1 MPASCCAQFFGSAAQ
16 IADKSLVRP
25 YSEQVLR
32 ALENRYGPLPEGVP
46 SVAYIFE
53 PGIEGRCLYISP
65 SVEGVLGYPRR
76 QWLEERGLW
85 DRLLHPDDEE
95 RVVSNEAQ
103 CARSGEKL
111 VQEYRLCSAD
121 GRDVWIR
128 DEMTVVF
135 DRQTGEDPLFY
146 GVFLD
151 VSDRKRMETELE
163 RLALYDPLTGL
174 PNRALFGDRLRQV
187 LSRRGREAATAVYFL
202 DLDRFK
208 RINDSLGHGAGD
220 AVLREVAER
229 LASVVRPEDTV
240 ARFGG
245 DEFTILCESVGG
257 VLEAV
262 AIADRLQRPLRN
274 PLSLGGAELRLSAS
288 IGVALVEADDN
299 GDGQHLIEDADAA
312 MYRAKERGGAR
323 TELFDS
329 AMRENAVAAMRIEQE
344 LQRALEEGE
353 LRLHYQPSV
362 DLATGQVVGAEALV
376 RWEHPK
382 RGLIVP
388 DRFLGVAEETGLI
401 VPLGT
406 WVLGE
411 ACRQLAEW
419 QGRPETAHLH
429 LSVNLSARE
438 LTHPDAVSTVLS
450 AVRESGVDPRALTIE
465 VTESTAMADGDT
477 GFRALRDLSGVG
489 IRVAIDDFGTGY
501 SSLEQLRRMPVDIVK
516 VDRSFVSG
524 MAADSTDREIVAA
537 VVGMGRALKLCVVA
551 EGIETPEHAEAL
563 RELGCDIGQGFLY
576 AKALPAAELEE
587 LAQSGRYITQSP
599 T

>member
-1 MPASCCAQFFGSAAQ
+1 
-16 IADKSLVRP
+16 VRP

-65 SVEGVLGYPRR
+65 SVEDVLGYPRR

-85 DRLLHPDDEE
+85 DRLLHQDDEE
-95 RVVSNEAQ
+95 RVVSNEAE

-111 VQEYRLCSAD
+111 VQEYRLRAAD

-151 VSDRKRMETELE
+151 VSDRKRMEVELE

-174 PNRALFGDRLRQV
+174 PNRALFGDRLRHV
-187 LSRRGREAATAVYFL
+187 LARRGRDSATAVYFL

-220 AVLREVAER
+220 EVLREVAER
-229 LASVVRPEDTV
+229 LSAVVRPEDTV

-245 DEFTILCESVGG
+245 DEFTVLCESVGG

-262 AIADRLQRPLRN
+262 SIADRLQRPLRQ
-274 PLSLGGAELRLSAS
+274 PLRAGGAELRLSAS

-323 TELFDS
+323 TELFDT
-329 AMRENAVAAMRIEQE
+329 AMRDNAVRAMRIEQE
-344 LQRALEEGE
+344 LQRALEQGE
-353 LRLHYQPSV
+353 LRLYYQPGV

-376 RWEHPK
+376 RWEHPQ
-382 RGLIVP
+382 RGLIMP
-388 DRFLGVAEETGLI
+388 DRFLGIAEETGLI
-401 VPLGT
+401 VPLGM
-406 WVLGE
+406 WVMSE
-411 ACRQLAEW
+411 TCRHLAEW
-419 QGRPETAHLH
+419 QSRPETAHLQ
-429 LSVNLSARE
+429 LSLNLSARE
-438 LTHPDAVSTVLS
+438 LTHPDLVSSVLGC
-450 AVRESGVDPRALTIE
+450 VRDSGVDPHSLTIE

-477 GFRALRDLSGVG
+477 GFRALRDLSGEG

-524 MAADSTDREIVAA
+524 MSADSTDREIVAA
-537 VVGMGRALKLCVVA
+537 VVGMGRALKLSVVA
-551 EGIETPEHAEAL
+551 EGIETTEQAEAL
-563 RELGCDIGQGFLY
+563 RDLGCDIGQGYLY
-576 AKALPAAELEE
+576 AKPLPAEEMDE
-587 LAQSGRYITQSP
+587 LAQSRRHMTHSA

>member
-1 MPASCCAQFFGSAAQ
+1 M
-16 IADKSLVRP
+16 ADKSLVRP

-65 SVEGVLGYPRR
+65 SVEEVLGYPRR

-85 DRLLHPDDEE
+85 DRLLHADDAD
-95 RVVSNEAQ
+95 RVVSNEAE

-111 VQEYRLCSAD
+111 VQEYRLRAAD

-151 VSDRKRMETELE
+151 VSDRKRMESELE
-163 RLALYDPLTGL
+163 RLALYDALTGL
-174 PNRALFGDRLRQV
+174 PNRALFADRLSHV
-187 LSRRGREAATAVYFL
+187 LARRGRETATAVYFL

-220 AVLREVAER
+220 EVLREVAQR
-229 LASVVRPEDTV
+229 LLGVVRPEDTV

-245 DEFTILCESVGG
+245 DEFTVLCESVAG

-262 AIADRLQRPLRN
+262 SIADRLQRPLRN
-274 PLSLGGAELRLSAS
+274 PLLAGGAELRLSAS
-288 IGVALVEADDN
+288 IGVALVEPGEEGAAE
-299 GDGQHLIEDADAA
+299 HLIEDADAA

-329 AMRENAVAAMRIEQE
+329 AMRDNAVRALQIEQE
-344 LQRALEEGE
+344 LQHALEHGD
-353 LRLHYQPSV
+353 LRLLLPARGRPDHRADHRRRGAGALAAPEARADRAGQLPEGGRGDRPDRAARGLGNRRGLLTARRV
-362 DLATGQVVGAEALV
+362 AVAAGDLAAA
-376 RWEHPK
+376 P
-382 RGLIVP
+382 
-388 DRFLGVAEETGLI
+388 VAEPERARADPPGRASRRCST
-401 VPLGT
+401 
-406 WVLGE
+406 
-411 ACRQLAEW
+411 AC
-419 QGRPETAHLH
+419 
-429 LSVNLSARE
+429 ARRG
-438 LTHPDAVSTVLS
+438 STRRL
-450 AVRESGVDPRALTIE
+450 LTIE
-465 VTESTAMADGDT
+465 VTESTAMADGDS
-477 GFRALRDLSGVG
+477 GFRALRDLSATG

-524 MAADSTDREIVAA
+524 MSEDSTDHALVAA
-537 VVGMGRALKLCVVA
+537 VVGMGRALKLAVVA
-551 EGIETPEHAEAL
+551 EGIETPSQAEAL
-563 RELGCDIGQGFLY
+563 RELGCHIGQGFLF
-576 AKALPAAELEE
+576 AKPLSAEAINELLASETPAL
-587 LAQSGRYITQSP
+587 GV
-599 T
+599 

>member
-1 MPASCCAQFFGSAAQ
+1 
-16 IADKSLVRP
+16 VRP

-65 SVEGVLGYPRR
+65 SVEDVLGYPRR
-76 QWLEERGLW
+76 QWLEDRGLW
-85 DRLLHPDDEE
+85 DRLLHKDDEE
-95 RVVSNEAQ
+95 RVVSNEAE

-111 VQEYRLCSAD
+111 VQEYRLRAAD

-151 VSDRKRMETELE
+151 VSDRKRMEVELE

-174 PNRALFGDRLRQV
+174 PNRALFGDRLRHV
-187 LSRRGREAATAVYFL
+187 LARRGRETATAVYFL

-220 AVLREVAER
+220 EVLREVAER
-229 LASVVRPEDTV
+229 LSAVVRPEDTV

-245 DEFTILCESVGG
+245 DEFTVLCESVGG

-262 AIADRLQRPLRN
+262 SIADRLQRPLRQ
-274 PLSLGGAELRLSAS
+274 PLRAGGAELRLSAS

-329 AMRENAVAAMRIEQE
+329 AMRENAVRAMRIEQE
-344 LQRALEEGE
+344 LQRALEQGE
-353 LRLHYQPSV
+353 LRVFYQPGV

-376 RWEHPK
+376 RWEHPQ

-388 DRFLGVAEETGLI
+388 DRFLSVAEETGLI
-401 VPLGT
+401 VPLGM
-406 WVLGE
+406 WVMGE
-411 ACRQLAEW
+411 TCRQLAAW
-419 QGRPETAHLH
+419 QSRPETAHLH

-438 LTHPDAVSTVLS
+438 LTHPDLVSSVLGC
-450 AVRESGVDPRALTIE
+450 VRESGVDPHSLTIE

-477 GFRALRDLSGVG
+477 GFRALRDLSAEG

-524 MAADSTDREIVAA
+524 MSADSTDREIVAA
-537 VVGMGRALKLCVVA
+537 VVGMGRALKLLVVA
-551 EGIETPEHAEAL
+551 EGIETPEQAEAL

-576 AKALPAAELEE
+576 AKPLPAEEMDE
-587 LAQSGRYITQSP
+587 LAQSRRYMTQSP

>member
-1 MPASCCAQFFGSAAQ
+1 
-16 IADKSLVRP
+16 VRP

-65 SVEGVLGYPRR
+65 SVEDVLGYPRR

-85 DRLLHPDDEE
+85 DRILHPDDEE
-95 RVVSNEAQ
+95 RVVSNEAE

-111 VQEYRLCSAD
+111 VQEYRLRSAD

-135 DRQTGEDPLFY
+135 DRQTGRDPLFY

-151 VSDRKRMETELE
+151 VSDRKRMEVELE

-187 LSRRGREAATAVYFL
+187 LSRRGRDTATAVYFL

-208 RINDSLGHGAGD
+208 RINDSLGHSAGD

-229 LASVVRPEDTV
+229 LTGVVRPEDTV

-245 DEFTILCESVGG
+245 DEFTVLCESVGG

-262 AIADRLQRPLRN
+262 AIADRLQRPLRQ
-274 PLSLGGAELRLSAS
+274 PLRLGGAELRLSSS
-288 IGVALVEADDN
+288 IGVALVEAGEG
-299 GDGQHLIEDADAA
+299 GDGQRLIEDADAA

-323 TELFDS
+323 TELFDN
-329 AMRENAVAAMRIEQE
+329 AMRDNAVRAMRVEQE
-344 LQRALEEGE
+344 LQRALEQGE
-353 LRLHYQPSV
+353 LRLRYQPSV
-362 DLATGQVVGAEALV
+362 DLATGQVIGAEALV
-376 RWEHPK
+376 RWEHPQ

-388 DRFLGVAEETGLI
+388 DSFLGVAEETGLI
-401 VPLGT
+401 VPLGS
-406 WVLGE
+406 WVVGE
-411 ACRQLAEW
+411 TCRQLAEW
-419 QGRPETAHLH
+419 QTRPETAELRV
-429 LSVNLSARE
+429 SVNLSARE
-438 LTHPDAVSTVLS
+438 LTHPDVVTTVLNC
-450 AVRESGVDPRALTIE
+450 VRESGIDPRSLAIE

-477 GFRALRDLSGVG
+477 GFRALRDLSAEG

-501 SSLEQLRRMPVDIVK
+501 SSMEQLRRMPVDIVK

-524 MAADSTDREIVAA
+524 MASDSTDREIVAA
-537 VVGMGRALKLCVVA
+537 VVGMARALNLSVVA
-551 EGIETPEHAEAL
+551 EGIETREQAEAL
-563 RELGCDIGQGFLY
+563 RELGCDIGQGFLF
-576 AKALPAAELEE
+576 AKAVPAEELED
-587 LAQSGRYITQSP
+587 LAQSARYMTHSP

>member
-1 MPASCCAQFFGSAAQ
+1 
-16 IADKSLVRP
+16 VRP

-65 SVEGVLGYPRR
+65 SVEDVLGYPRR

-95 RVVSNEAQ
+95 RVVSNEAE

-111 VQEYRLCSAD
+111 VQEYRLRAAD
-121 GRDVWIR
+121 GGDVWIR

-135 DRQTGEDPLFY
+135 DRQTGADPLFY

-174 PNRALFGDRLRQV
+174 PNRALFGDRLQQV
-187 LSRRGREAATAVYFL
+187 LARRDRQTATAVYFL

-229 LASVVRPEDTV
+229 LSSVVRPEDTV

-262 AIADRLQRPLRN
+262 AIADRLQRPLRS
-274 PLSLGGAELRLSAS
+274 PLRLGGAELRLSAS
-288 IGVALVEADDN
+288 IGVALVEADGN

-312 MYRAKERGGAR
+312 MYRANERGGAR

-329 AMRENAVAAMRIEQE
+329 AMRDNAVRAMRIEQE
-344 LQRALEEGE
+344 LQRALEQGE
-353 LRLHYQPSV
+353 LRLRYQPSV
-362 DLATGQVVGAEALV
+362 ELASGQVVGAEALV
-376 RWEHPK
+376 RWEHPQ

-388 DRFLGVAEETGLI
+388 DRFLSVAEETGLI
-401 VPLGT
+401 VPLGS
-406 WVLGE
+406 WVVGE
-411 ACRQLAEW
+411 TCRQLAEW
-419 QGRPETAHLH
+419 QVRPETAHLR

-438 LTHPDAVSTVLS
+438 LTHPDVVATVLS
-450 AVRESGVDPRALTIE
+450 CVRESGIDPQALTIE

-477 GFRALRDLSGVG
+477 GFRALRDLSSEG
-489 IRVAIDDFGTGY
+489 IQVAIDDFGTGY
-501 SSLEQLRRMPVDIVK
+501 SSMEQLRRMPVDIVK

-524 MAADSTDREIVAA
+524 MASDSTDREIVAA

-551 EGIETPEHAEAL
+551 EGIETPEQAEAL
-563 RELGCDIGQGFLY
+563 RDLGCDIGQGFLFS
-576 AKALPAAELEE
+576 KAVPAEEMEE
-587 LAQSGRYITQSP
+587 LAQGRRYITHSP